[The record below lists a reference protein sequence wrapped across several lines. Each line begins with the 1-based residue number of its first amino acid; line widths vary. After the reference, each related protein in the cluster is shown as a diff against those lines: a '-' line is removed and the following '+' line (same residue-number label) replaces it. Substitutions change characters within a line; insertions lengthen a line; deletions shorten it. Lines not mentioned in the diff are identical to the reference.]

1 MIDRLRSLMERSPDA
16 ALRALALAC
25 GALALALALG
35 AYAYGKLHRFHHWVP
50 EVIEYENVKVAAA
63 LSQAAYGFRPSYV
76 APTQVYEALRRGGM
90 TIHPEYL
97 ELIDK
102 SFPANLSDVELLNKA
117 LRDASQLGKLEHG
130 NQIMTH
136 IKPVEPIDLGMVD
149 FYAYAF
155 RLFGIKIQSFYSFYY
170 LLHFATIALFA
181 LAYWRS
187 AAAMAGMLAIV
198 GCHLFAQAFLVGG
211 VPPEHVFGV
220 ATPYSYR
227 FVTVLGVLSAF
238 HIALALLWPPRPGV
252 ASVIA
257 LVGQTVLLFFVWTM
271 RRSALWEVFWVGSI
285 LAGLLGLILL
295 WRFGLLRR
303 WSSAPDLPVLMR
315 RLLSWPAMAFVSLF
329 IVLGAVQNARID
341 PAYRFTDEWLS
352 HHMVWHSL
360 FVGLSAHPSWNRK
373 FGKTYSDKEGVPQ
386 LGDALPI
393 AAAEKW
399 LQERYGISPEY
410 IRSPIYGYKYRTLE
424 RVLQEAFVDFAKQ
437 NPRFVLELQL
447 VHKPLLAVKNYVA
460 WNARTFIAQPVWVLA
475 LLLAGFLL
483 FMAACAAAGWANDGQ
498 ALPIARLLAVG
509 AALAVLPAVI
519 VFPSYS
525 TMADQAM
532 MLNAAV
538 LGWVG
543 LGSANAAHR
552 YRNRMVEESPGGR
565 APYYFALSR
574 MAMVVLLFAALY
586 ELFFLHSRAREQTA
600 ASATTVKG
608 GADKTA
614 PTKAVAS
621 PLDPRVIWQAEPN
634 PPTRKSGAT
643 VNRQEQVYTSVPQ
656 IFLVMPKPDALP
668 RIGHGHAIMGGN
680 LRPAA
685 LGNLIRVRATCD
697 VKAEEQANDFVM
709 ALYRNY
715 AQAPVRAAI
724 APVDAGKTARI
735 TLVYEESVRRIALHD
750 FGVRVGVGRE
760 GKLTLNPRARGCSL
774 LVEEIAAKPG

>member
-1 MIDRLRSLMERSPDA
+1 
-16 ALRALALAC
+16 
-25 GALALALALG
+25 
-35 AYAYGKLHRFHHWVP
+35 VP

-63 LSQAAYGFRPSYV
+63 LSQVAYGFRPSYV

-90 TIHPEYL
+90 TILPEYL
-97 ELIDK
+97 ELIGK
-102 SFPANLSDVELLNKA
+102 TFPANLSDAELLNTA
-117 LRDASQLGKLEHG
+117 LRDASQLGKLEQG

-181 LAYWRS
+181 LAYWRN

-303 WSSAPDLPVLMR
+303 WSAAPDLPLLVR
-315 RLLSWPAMAFVSLF
+315 RLLSWPAIAFVSLF
-329 IVLGAVQNARID
+329 IVLGTIQNARID
-341 PAYRFTDEWLS
+341 PAYRFSDEWLS

-360 FVGLSAHPSWNRK
+360 FVGLSAHPRWNAR
-373 FGKTYSDKEGVPQ
+373 FGKTYSDKDGELQ

-399 LQERYGISPEY
+399 LQSRYGISADY

-424 RVLQEAFVDFAKQ
+424 RVLQDAFVDFVKQ
-437 NPRFVLELQL
+437 NPRFILELQL
-447 VHKPLLAVKNYVA
+447 VHKPRLAAKNYVA
-460 WNARTFIAQPVWVLA
+460 WNVRTFMAQPAWVLG

-483 FMAACAAAGWANDGQ
+483 FMAACAAAGWTNRGQ
-498 ALPIARLLAVG
+498 LLAIGWLLAMG
-509 AALAVLPAVI
+509 AALAVLPAVL

-543 LGSANAAHR
+543 VGSASAGYR
-552 YRNRMVEESPGGR
+552 YRQRVLEGSPGGNAR
-565 APYYFALSR
+565 YFMPLSR
-574 MAMVVLLFAALY
+574 MAIVAVLFVGLY
-586 ELFFLHSRAREQTA
+586 GFFFGFSLGREQA
-600 ASATTVKG
+600 ASSSTSKPAAPKPEPVAP
-608 GADKTA
+608 AD
-614 PTKAVAS
+614 PGLV
-621 PLDPRVIWQAEPN
+621 WQASPN
-634 PPTRKSGAT
+634 PPAKKPGPA
-643 VNRQEQVYTSVPQ
+643 VKRQEQIYESVPQ
-656 IFLVMPKPDALP
+656 IFLVMPMPGEMPL
-668 RIGHGHAIMGGN
+668 IGYGHAIMGQNIRPVAVGN
-680 LRPAA
+680 TLR
-685 LGNLIRVRATCD
+685 VQATCD
-697 VKAEEQANDFVM
+697 VKAEDQANEFVM
-709 ALYRNY
+709 ALYRNH
-715 AQAPVRAAI
+715 ARTPVRAAS
-724 APVDAGKTARI
+724 APVAAGKTARI
-735 TLVYEESVRRIALHD
+735 RLIYEEPARRISPHE
-750 FGVRVGVGRE
+750 FTVRVGVGRE
-760 GKLTLNPRARGCSL
+760 GKLTLNPTSRGCSL
-774 LVEEIAAKPG
+774 RVEEIAAKPG